1 MAVKF
6 TKPEINVREKL
17 AELDKPSGIAGE
29 AMLRAETP
37 QEQFNL
43 IGAGRKNMIING
55 AMQVAQRGTVT
66 GINTA
71 TANYGAADRHAF
83 YVNGNGATFT
93 SSQEASGPPG
103 FTKTTLIDCT
113 TANSS
118 ALTGNQEIKTQYAI
132 EAYDLCGVGFG
143 TTSAQPL
150 TISFWCKTNQ
160 TGNFVLW
167 FYRQDGTRTTSI
179 PVPVH
184 SANTWEYKTV
194 TIQPDTSNTVAI
206 DNTAGM
212 YVSMI
217 LNTGPGYTS
226 GTSPNGN
233 WETIVTVNRHVGC
246 TFTIGNS
253 TSDYFEYTGL
263 QVETGKVATP
273 FEHRSYGEELALCER
288 YYQKSYDKDA
298 YVTGSTSLSSVGA
311 VDHYGSSDA
320 TNVLAQVYFRTQ
332 MRDAPTVTTYDPN
345 SSNGGNAYSGRAY
358 INSNSGSA
366 SYNTTTNNIGTT
378 SFRSYVPRNGAA
390 WAAHRLIFQWQ
401 ADAEL

>member
-1 MAVKF
+1 MAVKI

-17 AELDKPSGIAGE
+17 SELDKPSGVAGE

-43 IGAGRKNMIING
+43 IGAGRRNMIING
-55 AMQVAQRGTVT
+55 GMQVSQRGTVT

-71 TANYGAADRHAF
+71 TTNYGATDRHAF

-118 ALTGNQEIKTQYAI
+118 ALTANQEIKTQYAI

-167 FYRQDGTRTTSI
+167 FYREDGTRTTSI

-217 LNTGPGYTS
+217 LNTGPGYAS

-233 WETIVTVNRHVGC
+233 WETIVTANRHVGC

-263 QVETGKVATP
+263 QVEKGKVATP
-273 FEHRSYGEELALCER
+273 FEHRSYGEELALCQR
-288 YYQKSYDKDA
+288 YCYVMGTPSVSTNDLFSVGTGNGTGTATTYHLHPVEMRARPTLTYSALADFAVYNFGTSAQLGAPTAINFITTIGTKTWA
-298 YVTGSTSLSSVGA
+298 YVDYTRSG
-311 VDHYGSSDA
+311 
-320 TNVLAQVYFRTQ
+320 
-332 MRDAPTVTTYDPN
+332 TTT
-345 SSNGGNAYSGRAY
+345 GNAIMIRA
-358 INSNSGSA
+358 A
-366 SYNTTTNNIGTT
+366 NTSTK
-378 SFRSYVPRNGAA
+378 
-390 WAAHRLIFQWQ
+390 LIFS
-401 ADAEL
+401 AEL